1 MHVSVVKGRHVA
13 RELACSLQLGEVAEG
28 LAHQLHQC
36 VHIHEG
42 VDEREWSYS
51 HHLLPSY
58 IHLEWG
64 EGRRRREREGEG
76 RGGGGGGCVT
86 VCNLR
91 SGRWP
96 VCEGKPPQVLLLGTT
111 RTTMPSFFISMWTS
125 VTGFE
130 KESDS

>member
-42 VDEREWSYS
+42 VDKREWSYS

-64 EGRRRREREGEG
+64 GGEEEGEGEGEKDEGEEGEG
-76 RGGGGGGCVT
+76 RVGGGGGCVT

-91 SGRWP
+91 SG
-96 VCEGKPPQVLLLGTT
+96 
-111 RTTMPSFFISMWTS
+111 
-125 VTGFE
+125 
-130 KESDS
+130 